1 MALSPETFGAAFAL
15 VNSTLAG
22 AGALKGEAGKDG
34 KDGKYAYDI
43 ARDNGFLGTEQEWL
57 DSLKADDS
65 SIETVVQE
73 EVTKQIETQ
82 LQDTIQES
90 VDKAIEDALSDLG
103 EPDSDMNDQID
114 SWFN

>member
-34 KDGKYAYDI
+34 KSAYDI
-43 ARDNGFLGTEQEWL
+43 ARDNGFSGTEQEWL

-65 SIETVVQE
+65 SIETIVQE

-90 VDKAIEDALSDLG
+90 VDKAIEDALSGSG
-103 EPDSDMNDQID
+103 ESDSDINDEID